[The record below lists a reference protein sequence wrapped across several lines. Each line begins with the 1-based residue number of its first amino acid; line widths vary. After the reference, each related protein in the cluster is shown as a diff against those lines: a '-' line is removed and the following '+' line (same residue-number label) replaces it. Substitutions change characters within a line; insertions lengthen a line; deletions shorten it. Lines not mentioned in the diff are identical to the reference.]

1 MAEYIPTQLTFS
13 RLLSHIFPGIVV
25 ALGIVMLVY
34 VMFFNTCVNGEF
46 VGKIQIFEDWNA
58 MLAAFAGIIFFGT
71 IIGVV
76 VDSLHQKIE
85 HIVVNMHD
93 SFKAIEEK
101 EKEVFKDLDNKPVS
115 FVYFIG
121 FLPLERL
128 HFLNDDWYCYIE
140 FEFNMFISFFF
151 SAFIYSYL
159 ISILGY
165 NLLSVIIVFH
175 ILIILSIYSLWSGIM
190 NLRSFK
196 MCRVDFIKGALE
208 GKYKMGSFQ
217 PKGSRPV
224 PRLKNS

>member
-1 MAEYIPTQLTFS
+1 MDEYVPTRITFS
-13 RLLSHIFPGIVV
+13 KLLSHIFPGIVV
-25 ALGIVMLVY
+25 ALGIAMLVY
-34 VMFFNTCVNGEF
+34 VFFFNTCVNGEF

-85 HIVVNMHD
+85 KIIGNRGP
-93 SFKAIEEK
+93 FKEIGKK

-121 FLPLERL
+121 FLPLERF

-140 FEFNMFISFFF
+140 FELNMFISFFF
-151 SAFIYSYL
+151 SAFIYSYF

-165 NLLSVIIVFH
+165 NLLSVIITFL
-175 ILIILSIYSLWSGIM
+175 ILIILSIYSLWSGM
-190 NLRSFK
+190 TNLMTFRK
-196 MCRVDFIKGALE
+196 CRVDFIKGALE
-208 GKYKMGSFQ
+208 GKYKIESFQ
-217 PKGSRPV
+217 PKEM
-224 PRLKNS
+224 